1 MSHSRRRSPKVRIIA
16 LAAVCC
22 VALFAFNASAFAGE
36 IPAGS
41 AATTDAP
48 SYRSAQ
54 VPAGSAAT
62 TDAPSYRSAQVP
74 AGSAATTDGP
84 SYRSGDTPATRVA
97 DVPTSQVTVT
107 RTVAHDTSSHTL
119 AIILAG
125 SALGI
130 ALAGSGFALLRS
142 RMPKAAGQH

>member
-22 VALFAFNASAFAGE
+22 VAVFAFSASAFANE
-36 IPAGS
+36 IPPGS

-54 VPAGSAAT
+54 IPPGSAAT
-62 TDAPSYRSAQVP
+62 TDA
-74 AGSAATTDGP
+74 P